1 MTETIPQPR
10 EAALDSGDGDP
21 VPGTGLLVLAPMLLE
36 ANAVRR
42 GLTQQASQV
51 RRAGVGQGRA
61 SKVGLDSQLGSFSTV
76 IVMGTA
82 AALDDDLSPGDLVVA
97 TEVTDG
103 TSSVPLP
110 GAVLLAAALR
120 RAGLRARAG
129 KIVTVGHLVKSA
141 ERSRRAPRGGLPA
154 GVGTAAVGP
163 GCAGRAGAR

>member
-120 RAGLRARAG
+120 RAGLRARGG
-129 KIVTVGHLVKSA
+129 KIVPVGPPGQSA
-141 ERSRRAPRGGLPA
+141 GRSRLPA
-154 GVGTAAVGP
+154 GGALPGGLGAPARGQAA
-163 GCAGRAGAR
+163 A